1 MIKIHLDQLEFFA
14 YHGVYEEERMLGS
27 EFLVDICIH
36 YLPNQKIIRSINET
50 IDYTVVYDLLEQRM
64 KIPTDLLETIATEFC
79 HQLMD
84 RFPSVQMVEFGIKKL
99 HPPIQKFVGSVGVSF
114 QFKRS
119 DL

>member
-14 YHGVYEEERMLGS
+14 YHGLFEEERMLGS

-36 YLPNQKIIRSINET
+36 YQPSQKIIRSINET

-64 KIPTDLLETIATEFC
+64 KIPTNLLETIATEFC

-84 RFPSVQMVEFGIKKL
+84 TFPTIQMVEFGIKKL
-99 HPPIQKFVGSVGVSF
+99 NPPIQKLVGSVGVSI
-114 QFKRS
+114 QLKRS
-119 DL
+119 EL